1 MKPTRP
7 ADSRMTPGD
16 PPAAAPEEIAELA
29 RKRWQEAGSP
39 PGRDIE
45 FWLAAELELTRG
57 RESAGRADRKHRE
70 RSLEGES
77 TPLPPAGQPPPPPP
91 TAEESKPARSRG
103 RVTIDKPPSG
113 VRGHSDSGRSQ

>member
-1 MKPTRP
+1 MKRSDPR
-7 ADSRMTPGD
+7 AKPGA
-16 PPAAAPEEIAELA
+16 PPVVNSEEIAALA

-57 RESAGRADRKHRE
+57 RESAGRADPDHRR

-91 TAEESKPARSRG
+91 PASRSERSSG
-103 RVTIDKPPSG
+103 RVNMASSPSG
-113 VRGHSDSGRSQ
+113 VRGHSASGRSQ